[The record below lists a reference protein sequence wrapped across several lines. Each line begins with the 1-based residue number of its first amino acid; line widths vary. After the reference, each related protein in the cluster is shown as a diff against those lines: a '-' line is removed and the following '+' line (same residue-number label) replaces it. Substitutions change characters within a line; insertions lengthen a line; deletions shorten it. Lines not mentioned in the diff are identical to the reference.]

1 VKRLNAIETKNPQ
14 AEDKRMMTTFNKNFY
29 RLPARIDSEPK
40 FSQTEPYLSRCQT
53 KSRIKK
59 SFEQYYTAKN
69 YEDLNSMGD
78 TKDGKAFKFRDILTE
93 MNGRVKNIKK
103 HRIRRD

>member
-1 VKRLNAIETKNPQ
+1 MKRLNAIETKNPQ
-14 AEDKRMMTTFNKNFY
+14 ADDRRLMTTFNKNFY

-40 FSQTEPYLSRCQT
+40 CSQTEQHLSRCQT

-59 SFEQYYTAKN
+59 SFEQYYTAKH
-69 YEDLNSMGD
+69 YEDLNSID
-78 TKDGKAFKFRDILTE
+78 LKESKAYKFRDILTE